1 MSKYRVLQLTNT
13 AVGSVAT
20 NGYMP
25 FGIITRRISCG
36 TNCGCDSTFTVTTT
50 GANIVYLNEP
60 GYYRVTYSATLAAG
74 AAGSVISALIANGV
88 QVSAVSE
95 TAAAVGDNV
104 NLTIVFMVRV
114 LPNCDSVPN
123 NAPMSIQIQNT
134 GVAVTAGSS
143 NLLIERVY

>member
-1 MSKYRVLQLTNT
+1 MSKYRVLQLTNK
-13 AVGSVAT
+13 AVGAVSV
-20 NGYMP
+20 NDYMP

-36 TNCGCDSTFTVTTT
+36 TGCGCDNTFTVTTT

-60 GYYRVTYSATLAAG
+60 GYYRITYSATLLADAIG
-74 AAGSVISALIANGV
+74 VVSNALIANGV
-88 QVSAVSE
+88 SVDTVGESAS
-95 TAAAVGDNV
+95 AVGDSV
-104 NLTIVFMVRV
+104 NLTIVYMVRV

-134 GVAVTAGSS
+134 GVAVTGGTS